1 VTNHIQELFTE
12 SDYGALGPLG
22 APDAPQAAGQAQPAG
37 PSVVERLGF
46 PSDTDPALLAE
57 VLMATRAAPPS
68 ERADLLR
75 RPGFLSRLF
84 SQSAAEA
91 CYLNAILAITSSPL
105 YAVMLNQLRAR

>member
-1 VTNHIQELFTE
+1 MTSSDPELFTP
-12 SDYGALGPLG
+12 SAYGGLEPLREPSTPR
-22 APDAPQAAGQAQPAG
+22 AVQPAE
-37 PSVVERLGF
+37 PSAVERLGF
-46 PSDTDPALLAE
+46 PSGTDPALLAE

-91 CYLNAILAITSSPL
+91 SYLNAILAITSSPL